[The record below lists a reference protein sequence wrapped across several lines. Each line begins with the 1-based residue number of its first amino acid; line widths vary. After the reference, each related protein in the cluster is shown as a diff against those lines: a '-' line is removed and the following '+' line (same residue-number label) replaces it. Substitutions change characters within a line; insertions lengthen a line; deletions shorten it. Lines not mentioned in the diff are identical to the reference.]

1 MIRIRRME
9 PRDTCTAADIEK
21 GNFSRPWSRESFDS
35 SAFRKDTLYLAAE
48 KDGRLVGYAGMWISL
63 DEGEI
68 TNVSVA
74 QCEQGKGIG
83 RMLLEQLLTEA
94 EQAGVASCFLEVRK
108 SNVRALA
115 LYESMGFQRVGT
127 RRNFYEA
134 PVEDGIVMIRR

>member
-1 MIRIRRME
+1 
-9 PRDTCTAADIEK
+9 
-21 GNFSRPWSRESFDS
+21 
-35 SAFRKDTLYLAAE
+35 
-48 KDGRLVGYAGMWISL
+48 
-63 DEGEI
+63 
-68 TNVSVA
+68 
-74 QCEQGKGIG
+74 
-83 RMLLEQLLTEA
+83 MLLEQLLTEA